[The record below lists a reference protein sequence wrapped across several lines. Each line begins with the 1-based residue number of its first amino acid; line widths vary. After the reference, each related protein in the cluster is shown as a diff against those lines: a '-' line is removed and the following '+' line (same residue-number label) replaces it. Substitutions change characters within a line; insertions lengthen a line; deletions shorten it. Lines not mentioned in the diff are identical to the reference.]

1 MAKSNMNSQAK
12 RKREL
17 AKKDKRAAKDEKR
30 ALRKHEARVARAIAS
45 GEPMPAEAASARRTS
60 SSPLAPP
67 KLNASS
73 LAVAAFVK
81 RMKTPGAA

>member
-1 MAKSNMNSQAK
+1 MAKSNQNTQAK
-12 RKREL
+12 RRREL

-30 ALRKHEARVARAIAS
+30 ALRKHEARVARSVAT
-45 GEPMPAEAASARRTS
+45 GEPLPAAPRSERRTS

-73 LAVAAFVK
+73 LAAAAFIK
-81 RMKTPGAA
+81 RMKKSATP